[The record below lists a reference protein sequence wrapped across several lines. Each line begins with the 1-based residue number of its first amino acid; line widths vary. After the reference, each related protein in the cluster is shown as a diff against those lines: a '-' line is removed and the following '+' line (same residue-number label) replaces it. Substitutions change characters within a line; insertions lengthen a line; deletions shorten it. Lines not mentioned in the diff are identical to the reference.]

1 MKVLLTGAT
10 GFVGAALLRR
20 LVSRGDDV
28 RVLVR
33 ESSNQRNIEGLNC
46 EIFIGDLTDKSSLED
61 ALQNCQALF
70 HVAADYR
77 IWARKPEE
85 MIQTNV
91 TGTANIME
99 AALTS
104 GIERIVY
111 TSSVATLG
119 FNADSSPADETTP
132 SSLGSMVG
140 TYKRSKYLAEQE
152 VQRLIRETSLPPIIV
167 NPSAPLGPRDIKPTP
182 TGRMIAKAAKGEMP
196 AYVDT
201 GLNVVHVDDV
211 ARGHILAFENG
222 VMGERYILGGEDMT
236 LKSILDTIAEIT
248 GKPAPKICI
257 PHNIVLPIAYLAEAW
272 TKLSNGSEPFA
283 TVDGVNM
290 AKKKMYFS
298 ADKAIREI
306 GYTYRPATEAF
317 RDAIKWF
324 GDNGY
329 LD

>member
-10 GFVGAALLRR
+10 GFVGAAILRR

-33 ESSNQRNIEGLNC
+33 ESSDWRNLEGLNC
-46 EIFIGDLTDKSSLED
+46 EIVIGDLTDKSSLKA

-77 IWARKPEE
+77 IWMRNPDE
-85 MIQTNV
+85 MVETNV
-91 TGTANIME
+91 TGTTHLME
-99 AALTS
+99 AALS
-104 GIERIVY
+104 AGVPRIVY

-119 FNADSSPADETTP
+119 SNADGTPADEATP

-152 VQRLIRETSLPPIIV
+152 VHRLIKEHSLPAIIV

-182 TGRMIAKAAKGEMP
+182 TGRMIAKASKGEMP
-196 AYVDT
+196 AYVDA

-222 VMGERYILGGEDMT
+222 VMGERYILGGENMT
-236 LKSILDTIAEIT
+236 LKSILDTIAIIT
-248 GKPAPKICI
+248 GKSAPKICI
-257 PHNIVLPIAYLAEAW
+257 PHNIVLPLAYLAEAW
-272 TKLSNGSEPFA
+272 TRLSNGSEPFA

-298 ADKAIREI
+298 SDKAIREI